1 MHCNRG
7 SVCNCKKALC
17 FGQKDWAHAAAHLTV
32 IFIISPFFINIPL
45 ILVASVPQRFRWKI
59 KNAMCCSPLSL
70 KSSVKLLNS
79 ERHDYAKAGVSALM
93 WLSKQLGCLWITRLQ
108 CCPLSMLTDWFNCV
122 TVFGGLSALLFNTLL
137 SMYEQLAGLL
147 GLTWWQITR
156 VYRGPEAWLERASLQ
171 MQGCVH
177 LCACLC
183 RHFET
188 PKSAIA
194 SFRRDLLC
202 KECDIKLIPFS
213 PLSWYCHVGIT
224 AEIKNKDT

>member
-1 MHCNRG
+1 M
-7 SVCNCKKALC
+7 
-17 FGQKDWAHAAAHLTV
+17 

-202 KECDIKLIPFS
+202 KTGMRYKTDPIQSFELI
-213 PLSWYCHVGIT
+213 LSCGNHCRNLKKGHLRKFMKTDFYQSDLISSAWLLLLF
-224 AEIKNKDT
+224 